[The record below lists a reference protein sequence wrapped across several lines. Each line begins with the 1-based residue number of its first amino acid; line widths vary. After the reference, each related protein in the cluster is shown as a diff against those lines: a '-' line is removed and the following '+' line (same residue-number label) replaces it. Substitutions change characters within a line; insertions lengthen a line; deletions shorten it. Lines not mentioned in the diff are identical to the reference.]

1 MFGIE
6 TKKGITFCFLVFFAV
21 FCNMRVAATDRKPHT
36 NDINTLKH
44 YTIMFP
50 AEYDEIRPYSPEELP
65 QIFEELIAD
74 PEFKAVI
81 AHAFKDVPFEHIA
94 MAMRASKSNLEFQ
107 KALVYPFVKGVIQ
120 KLSSGL
126 TVSYENKEHMAH
138 SLCIS
143 NHRDIIMDSAFLCI
157 VFADTVDNTVEIAIG
172 DNLLIRPWIKKL
184 VRVNRSFIVQR
195 SAGIREMLASSKR
208 LSSYMHYT
216 ITERKQPIWLA
227 QREGRA
233 KDSNDRTQEGLIKM
247 LSMYSREDI
256 IDALKVLNIA
266 PTTISY
272 EYDPCDFL
280 KAKEFQQKR
289 DNPEWKKAPQDDLI
303 NMQTGMFGYKG
314 GIHYHI
320 ADCINDEIDAIDRTL
335 GKNEKT
341 AAVARI
347 IDRHIHKNYKF
358 WPINYYYYELLTGDA
373 RFADKYTAE
382 EKAKL
387 DAYMQGQIEKI
398 DLPNRDDD
406 FCRTKIL
413 EMYANPVINYLKATE
428 E

>member
-1 MFGIE
+1 MI
-6 TKKGITFCFLVFFAV
+6 
-21 FCNMRVAATDRKPHT
+21 
-36 NDINTLKH
+36 
-44 YTIMFP
+44 P
-50 AEYDEIRPYSPEELP
+50 AEYDEIRPYLPEELP
-65 QIFEELIAD
+65 QVFEELIAD
-74 PEFKAVI
+74 PEFQAAI
-81 AHAFKDVPFEHIA
+81 GYAFQGMPFEQIA
-94 MAMRASKSNLEFQ
+94 AAMRASKDNLEFQ
-107 KALVYPFVKGVIQ
+107 KNIVYPFVKGVVQ

-126 TVSYENKEHMAH
+126 TVSYDNKESMAA
-138 SLCIS
+138 SLCMS

-157 VFADTVDNTVEIAIG
+157 LFVETVGNTVEIAIG

-195 SAGIREMLASSKR
+195 SASIREMLASSKR
-208 LSSYMHYT
+208 LSSYIHHT
-216 ITERKQPIWLA
+216 ITERKQPIWIA

-247 LSMYSREDI
+247 LSMYSGGDI

-272 EYDPCDFL
+272 EYDPCDYL

-289 DNPEWKKAPQDDLI
+289 DNPEHKKSPMDDLI
-303 NMQTGMFGYKG
+303 NMKAGLFGYKG
-314 GIHYHI
+314 GIHYHV
-320 ADCINDEIDAIDRTL
+320 AACINDEIDAIDRSL

-347 IDRHIHKNYKF
+347 IDKHIHKNYKF
-358 WPINYYYYELLTGDA
+358 WAINYYFYELLTGDA

-387 DAYMQGQIEKI
+387 DAYLQGQIEKV

-413 EMYANPVINYLKATE
+413 EMYANPVINYLKAAE

>member
-1 MFGIE
+1 
-6 TKKGITFCFLVFFAV
+6 
-21 FCNMRVAATDRKPHT
+21 
-36 NDINTLKH
+36 
-44 YTIMFP
+44 MFP

-74 PEFKAVI
+74 PEFKAVMEQ
-81 AHAFKDVPFEHIA
+81 AFKDIPFEYIA
-94 MAMRASKSNLEFQ
+94 GQMRASKDNVEFQ
-107 KALVYPFVKGVIQ
+107 KALVYPFLQGVIK

-126 TVSYENKEHMAH
+126 TVSVENKENMVK

-157 VFADTVDNTVEIAIG
+157 VFIETVGNTVEIAIG

-184 VRVNRSFIVQR
+184 VRVNRSFIVKR
-195 SAGIREMLASSKR
+195 APGIREMLAASKT

-216 ITERKQPIWLA
+216 ITERQQPIWLA

-247 LSMYSREDI
+247 LSMYSKEDI
-256 IDALKVLNIA
+256 VDALKVLNIA

-272 EYDPCDFL
+272 EFDPCDYL

-289 DNPEWKKAPQDDLI
+289 DNPEHKKSPADDLE
-303 NMQTGMFGYKG
+303 NMKVGMFGYKG

-320 ADCINDEIDAIDRTL
+320 ADCINDEIDAIDRSL

-347 IDRHIHKNYKF
+347 IDKHIHSNYKF
-358 WPINYYYYELLTGDA
+358 WPVNYYYYELLTGDT

-382 EKAKL
+382 DKAKL
-387 DAYMQGQIEKI
+387 DGYLQQRISMVE
-398 DLPNRDDD
+398 LPNRDDD

-413 EMYANPVINYLKATE
+413 EMYANPVINYLKATK
-428 E
+428 

>member
-1 MFGIE
+1 MI
-6 TKKGITFCFLVFFAV
+6 
-21 FCNMRVAATDRKPHT
+21 
-36 NDINTLKH
+36 
-44 YTIMFP
+44 P
-50 AEYDEIRPYSPEELP
+50 AEYDEIRPYLPEELP
-65 QIFEELIAD
+65 QVFEELIAD
-74 PEFKAVI
+74 PEFQA
-81 AHAFKDVPFEHIA
+81 AMGYAFQGMPFEQIA
-94 MAMRASKSNLEFQ
+94 AAMRASKTNLEFQ
-107 KALVYPFVKGVIQ
+107 KALVYPFIKGVIQ
-120 KLSSGL
+120 KLSSGI
-126 TVSYENKEHMAH
+126 TMSYDNKEHMAK

-157 VFADTVDNTVEIAIG
+157 VFVETVGNTVEIAIG

-195 SAGIREMLASSKR
+195 SASIREMLASSKR
-208 LSSYMHYT
+208 LSSYIHHT
-216 ITERKQPIWLA
+216 ITERNQPIWIA

-247 LSMYSREDI
+247 FSMYSGGDI

-272 EYDPCDFL
+272 EYDPCDYL

-289 DNPEWKKAPQDDLI
+289 DNPEWKKSPMDDLI
-303 NMQTGMFGYKG
+303 NMKAGMFGYKG

-320 ADCINDEIDAIDRTL
+320 ADCINEEIDAIDRSL

-347 IDRHIHKNYKF
+347 IDKHIHSNYKF
-358 WPINYYYYELLTGDA
+358 WAINYYFYELLTGDT
-373 RFADKYTAE
+373 RFADKYTAD

-387 DAYMQGQIEKI
+387 DAYLQGQIAKV
-398 DLPNRDDD
+398 DLPNRDDE

-413 EMYANPVINYLKATE
+413 EMYANPVINYLKAE
-428 E
+428 D

>member
-1 MFGIE
+1 MI
-6 TKKGITFCFLVFFAV
+6 
-21 FCNMRVAATDRKPHT
+21 
-36 NDINTLKH
+36 
-44 YTIMFP
+44 P
-50 AEYDEIRPYSPEELP
+50 AEFDEIRPYLPEELP
-65 QIFEELIAD
+65 QVFEELIAD
-74 PEFKAVI
+74 PEFQTAMGY
-81 AHAFKDVPFEHIA
+81 AFKGMPFENIA
-94 MAMRASKSNLEFQ
+94 AAMRASKSNLEFQ
-107 KALVYPFVKGVIQ
+107 KALVYPFLQGVLG

-126 TVSYENKEHMAH
+126 TVSYDNKENMAK

-157 VFADTVDNTVEIAIG
+157 LYVDTIGNTVEIAIG

-195 SAGIREMLASSKR
+195 SASIREMLASSKR
-208 LSSYMHYT
+208 LSSYIHHT

-247 LSMYSREDI
+247 LSMYNGGDI
-256 IDALKVLNIA
+256 IDALKVLNLA

-272 EYDPCDFL
+272 EYDPCDYL

-303 NMQTGMFGYKG
+303 NMKAGMFGYKG

-320 ADCINDEIDAIDRTL
+320 SACINDEIDRIDRSL

-347 IDRHIHKNYKF
+347 IDRHIHSNYKF
-358 WPINYYYYELLTGDA
+358 WAINYYFYELLTGDT
-373 RFADKYTAE
+373 RFAGKYTAE
-382 EKAKL
+382 DKARL
-387 DAYMQGQIEKI
+387 DAYLQGQIEKI
-398 DLPNRDDD
+398 DLPERDDE

-413 EMYANPVINYLKATE
+413 EMYANPLKNYLVATGE
-428 E
+428 

>member
-1 MFGIE
+1 MI
-6 TKKGITFCFLVFFAV
+6 
-21 FCNMRVAATDRKPHT
+21 
-36 NDINTLKH
+36 
-44 YTIMFP
+44 P
-50 AEYDEIRPYSPEELP
+50 AEYDEIRPYLPEELP
-65 QIFEELIAD
+65 QVFEELIAD
-74 PEFKAVI
+74 PEFQAAI
-81 AHAFKDVPFEHIA
+81 GYAFQGMPFEQIA
-94 MAMRASKSNLEFQ
+94 VAMRASKDNLEFQ
-107 KALVYPFVKGVIQ
+107 KNIVYPFVKGVVQ

-126 TVSYENKEHMAH
+126 TVSYDNKENMAA
-138 SLCIS
+138 SLCMS

-157 VFADTVDNTVEIAIG
+157 LFVETVGNTVEIAIG

-195 SAGIREMLASSKR
+195 SASIREMLASSKR
-208 LSSYMHYT
+208 LSSYIHHT
-216 ITERKQPIWLA
+216 ITERKQPIWIA

-247 LSMYSREDI
+247 LSMYSGGDI

-272 EYDPCDFL
+272 EYDPCDYL

-289 DNPEWKKAPQDDLI
+289 DNPEHKKSPMDDLI
-303 NMQTGMFGYKG
+303 NMKAGMFGYKG
-314 GIHYHI
+314 GIHYHV
-320 ADCINDEIDAIDRTL
+320 AACINDEIDAIDRSL

-347 IDRHIHKNYKF
+347 IDKYIHKNYKF
-358 WPINYYYYELLTGDA
+358 WAINYYFYELLTGDA

-382 EKAKL
+382 EKTRL
-387 DAYMQGQIEKI
+387 DAYLQGQIEKV

-413 EMYANPVINYLKATE
+413 EMYANPVINYLKAAE

>member
-6 TKKGITFCFLVFFAV
+6 TKKGITFCFLIFFAV
-21 FCNMRVAATDRKPHT
+21 FCNMRVAATDREPNT

-358 WPINYYYYELLTGDA
+358 WPINYYFYELLTGDA

-413 EMYANPVINYLKATE
+413 EMYANPEINYLKAIE

>member
-1 MFGIE
+1 MQ
-6 TKKGITFCFLVFFAV
+6 
-21 FCNMRVAATDRKPHT
+21 
-36 NDINTLKH
+36 
-44 YTIMFP
+44 TIP
-50 AEYDEIRPYSPEELP
+50 AEFNDIRPYLPEELP
-65 QIFEELIAD
+65 QVFEELIAD
-74 PEFKAVI
+74 PEFQA
-81 AHAFKDVPFEHIA
+81 AMSYAFQGMPFEQIA
-94 MAMRASKSNLEFQ
+94 GAMRASKTNLDFQ
-107 KALVYPFVKGVIQ
+107 KALVYPFLKGVIK
-120 KLSSGL
+120 KLASEFEL
-126 TVSYENKEHMAH
+126 TYEKKEELGNA
-138 SLCIS
+138 LCIS

-157 VFADTVDNTVEIAIG
+157 LYVEAIGNTVEIAIG

-195 SAGIREMLASSKR
+195 SASIREMLASSKR
-208 LSSYMHYT
+208 LSQYMHHT
-216 ITERKQPIWLA
+216 IAERKQPIWLA

-247 LSMYSREDI
+247 LSMYSSGDI
-256 IDALKVLNIA
+256 IDALKELNLA

-272 EYDPCDFL
+272 EYDPCDYL

-303 NMQTGMFGYKG
+303 NMKAGMFGYKG

-320 ADCINDEIDAIDRTL
+320 SACINDEIDRIDRSL

-347 IDRHIHKNYKF
+347 IDRHIHCNYKF
-358 WPINYYYYELLTGDA
+358 WAINYYFYELLTGDT

-382 EKAKL
+382 EKARL
-387 DAYMQGQIEKI
+387 DAYLQGQIEKI
-398 DLPNRDDD
+398 DLPDRDNE

-413 EMYANPVINYLKATE
+413 EMYANPVKNYLIATE
-428 E
+428 G

>member
-1 MFGIE
+1 MIPSEF
-6 TKKGITFCFLVFFAV
+6 
-21 FCNMRVAATDRKPHT
+21 
-36 NDINTLKH
+36 
-44 YTIMFP
+44 
-50 AEYDEIRPYSPEELP
+50 DEIRPYLPEELP
-65 QIFEELIAD
+65 QIYEELIAD
-74 PEFKAVI
+74 PEFQAVMGYV
-81 AHAFKDVPFEHIA
+81 FKDIPFEHVAAKI
-94 MAMRASKSNLEFQ
+94 RGCKTNLDFQ
-107 KALVYPFVKGVIQ
+107 VNMVLPFLQQVLA
-120 KLSSGL
+120 KLSTGL
-126 TVSYENKEHMAH
+126 TMNIENKENLAK

-143 NHRDIIMDSAFLCI
+143 NHRDIIMDSAFLCM
-157 VFADTVDNTVEIAIG
+157 VLVQNTGNTVEIAIG

-195 SAGIREMLASSKR
+195 SASIREMLASSKR
-208 LSSYMHYT
+208 LSSYMHHA
-216 ITERKQPIWLA
+216 ITERQQPIWIA

-247 LSMYSREDI
+247 MSMYSSDDI

-272 EYDPCDFL
+272 EFDPCDYL

-303 NMQTGMFGYKG
+303 NMKAGMFGYKG
-314 GIHYHI
+314 GIHYHV
-320 ADCINDEIDAIDRTL
+320 ADCINDEIDAIDRSL

-347 IDRHIHKNYKF
+347 IDKHIHKNYKF
-358 WPINYYYYELLTGDA
+358 WPINYYFYELLTGDA

-382 EKAKL
+382 DKAKL
-387 DAYMQGQIEKI
+387 NMYLQGQIEKI
-398 DLPNRDDD
+398 DLPNRDNE

-413 EMYANPVINYLKATE
+413 EMYANPVINYLKACE
-428 E
+428 NE

>member
-1 MFGIE
+1 MI
-6 TKKGITFCFLVFFAV
+6 
-21 FCNMRVAATDRKPHT
+21 
-36 NDINTLKH
+36 
-44 YTIMFP
+44 P
-50 AEYDEIRPYSPEELP
+50 AEYDEIRPYLPEELP
-65 QIFEELIAD
+65 QVFEELIAD
-74 PEFKAVI
+74 PEFQA
-81 AHAFKDVPFEHIA
+81 AMGYAFQGMPFEQIA
-94 MAMRASKSNLEFQ
+94 AAMRASKTNLEFQ
-107 KALVYPFVKGVIQ
+107 KALVYPFIKGVIQ
-120 KLSSGL
+120 KLSSGI
-126 TVSYENKEHMAH
+126 TMSYDNKEHMAK

-157 VFADTVDNTVEIAIG
+157 VFVETVGNTVEIAIG

-195 SAGIREMLASSKR
+195 SASIREMLASSKR
-208 LSSYMHYT
+208 LSSYIHHT
-216 ITERKQPIWLA
+216 ITERNQPIWIA

-247 LSMYSREDI
+247 FSMYSSGDI

-272 EYDPCDFL
+272 EYDPCDYL

-289 DNPEWKKAPQDDLI
+289 DNPEWKKSPMDDLI
-303 NMQTGMFGYKG
+303 NMKAGMFGYKG

-320 ADCINDEIDAIDRTL
+320 ADCINDEIDAIDRSL

-347 IDRHIHKNYKF
+347 IDRHIHSNYKF
-358 WPINYYYYELLTGDA
+358 WAINYYFYELMTGDT

-387 DAYMQGQIEKI
+387 DAYLQGQVAKV
-398 DLPNRDDD
+398 DLPNRDDE

>member
-1 MFGIE
+1 MMI
-6 TKKGITFCFLVFFAV
+6 
-21 FCNMRVAATDRKPHT
+21 
-36 NDINTLKH
+36 
-44 YTIMFP
+44 P
-50 AEYDEIRPYSPEELP
+50 AEYDEIRPYLPEELP
-65 QIFEELIAD
+65 AIYEELIAD
-74 PEFKAVI
+74 PEFQAVMGY
-81 AHAFKDVPFEHIA
+81 AFKGMPFEHIA
-94 MAMRASKSNLEFQ
+94 MAMRASKDNIAFQ
-107 KALVYPFVKGVIQ
+107 KALVYPFMKGVIQ

-126 TVSYENKEHMAH
+126 TSSIENKENMAK

-143 NHRDIIMDSAFLCI
+143 NHRDIIMDSALLDM
-157 VFADTVDNTVEIAIG
+157 VFVDAIDNTVEIAIG

-195 SAGIREMLASSKR
+195 SASIREMLASSKR

-247 LSMYSREDI
+247 LSMYSNGDI
-256 IDALKVLNIA
+256 IDALMELNIA

-272 EYDPCDFL
+272 EYDPCDYL

-289 DNPEWKKAPQDDLI
+289 DNPEHKKSPADDLE
-303 NMQTGMFGYKG
+303 NMKAGMMGYKG

-320 ADCINDEIDAIDRTL
+320 ADCINAEIGNIDRAL

-347 IDRHIHKNYKF
+347 IDRHIHLNYKF
-358 WPINYYYYELLTGDA
+358 WPINYYFYELLTGDT
-373 RFADKYTAE
+373 RFADRYTAE
-382 EKAKL
+382 DKAKL
-387 DAYMQGQIEKI
+387 EAYLQGQIAKI
-398 DLPNRDDD
+398 DLPNRDDE

-413 EMYANPVINYLKATE
+413 EMYANPVKNYLEAK
-428 E
+428 

>member
-1 MFGIE
+1 MQ
-6 TKKGITFCFLVFFAV
+6 
-21 FCNMRVAATDRKPHT
+21 
-36 NDINTLKH
+36 
-44 YTIMFP
+44 TIP
-50 AEYDEIRPYSPEELP
+50 AEFNEIRPYLPEELP
-65 QIFEELIAD
+65 QVFEELIAD
-74 PEFKAVI
+74 PEFQA
-81 AHAFKDVPFEHIA
+81 AMSYAFQGMPFEQIA
-94 MAMRASKSNLEFQ
+94 GAMRASKTNLDFQ
-107 KALVYPFVKGVIQ
+107 KALVYPFLKGVIK
-120 KLSSGL
+120 KLASEFEL
-126 TVSYENKEHMAH
+126 TYEKKEELGNA
-138 SLCIS
+138 LCIS

-157 VFADTVDNTVEIAIG
+157 LYVEAIGNTVEIAIG

-195 SAGIREMLASSKR
+195 SASIREMLASSKR
-208 LSSYMHYT
+208 LSQYMHHT
-216 ITERKQPIWLA
+216 IAERKQPIWLA

-247 LSMYSREDI
+247 LSMYSSGDI
-256 IDALKVLNIA
+256 IDALKELNLA

-272 EYDPCDFL
+272 EYDPCDYL

-303 NMQTGMFGYKG
+303 NMKAGMFGYKG

-320 ADCINDEIDAIDRTL
+320 SACINDEIDRIDRSL

-347 IDRHIHKNYKF
+347 IDRHIHSNYKF
-358 WPINYYYYELLTGDA
+358 WAINYYFYELLTGDT

-382 EKAKL
+382 EKARL
-387 DAYMQGQIEKI
+387 DAYLQGQIEKI
-398 DLPNRDDD
+398 DLPDRDNE

-413 EMYANPVINYLKATE
+413 EMYANPVKNYLIATE
-428 E
+428 G

>member
-1 MFGIE
+1 MI
-6 TKKGITFCFLVFFAV
+6 
-21 FCNMRVAATDRKPHT
+21 
-36 NDINTLKH
+36 
-44 YTIMFP
+44 P
-50 AEYDEIRPYSPEELP
+50 AEYDEIRPYLPEELP
-65 QIFEELIAD
+65 QVFEELIAD
-74 PEFKAVI
+74 PEFQA
-81 AHAFKDVPFEHIA
+81 AMGYAFQGMPFENIA
-94 MAMRASKSNLEFQ
+94 AAMRASKSNLEFQ
-107 KALVYPFVKGVIQ
+107 KALVYPFMKGVIA

-126 TVSYENKEHMAH
+126 TISYENKENMAK

-157 VFADTVDNTVEIAIG
+157 AFVDTVGNTVEIAIG

-195 SAGIREMLASSKR
+195 SASIREMLASSKR

-216 ITERKQPIWLA
+216 IAERNQPIWLA

-247 LSMYSREDI
+247 LSMYSSGDI
-256 IDALKVLNIA
+256 VDALKELNIA

-272 EYDPCDFL
+272 EYDPCDYL

-289 DNPEWKKAPQDDLI
+289 DNPQWKKAPQDDLI
-303 NMQTGMFGYKG
+303 NMKAGMFGYKG

-320 ADCINDEIDAIDRTL
+320 ADCINDEIDAIDRSL

-347 IDRHIHKNYKF
+347 IDKHIHRNYKF
-358 WPINYYYYELLTGDA
+358 WAINYYFYELLTGDT
-373 RFADKYTAE
+373 RFDGKYTAE

-387 DAYMQGQIEKI
+387 DAYLQGQIEKI
-398 DLPNRDDD
+398 DLPNRDDE

-413 EMYANPVINYLKATE
+413 EMYANPVINYLKACANESNPRVRQHRQQKVTRSTGE
-428 E
+428 VGAAWVAVS

>member
-1 MFGIE
+1 MI
-6 TKKGITFCFLVFFAV
+6 
-21 FCNMRVAATDRKPHT
+21 
-36 NDINTLKH
+36 
-44 YTIMFP
+44 P
-50 AEYDEIRPYSPEELP
+50 AEYDEIRPYLPEELP
-65 QIFEELIAD
+65 QVFEELIAD
-74 PEFKAVI
+74 PEFQA
-81 AHAFKDVPFEHIA
+81 AMGYAFQGMPFEQIA
-94 MAMRASKSNLEFQ
+94 AAMRASKTNLEFQ
-107 KALVYPFVKGVIQ
+107 KALVYPFIKGVIQ
-120 KLSSGL
+120 KLSSGI
-126 TVSYENKEHMAH
+126 TMSYDNKEHMAK

-157 VFADTVDNTVEIAIG
+157 VFVETVGNTVEIAIG

-195 SAGIREMLASSKR
+195 SASIREMLASSKR
-208 LSSYMHYT
+208 LSSYIHYT
-216 ITERKQPIWLA
+216 ITERNQPIWIA

-247 LSMYSREDI
+247 FSMYSSGDI

-272 EYDPCDFL
+272 EYDPCDYL

-289 DNPEWKKAPQDDLI
+289 DNPEWKKSPMDDLI
-303 NMQTGMFGYKG
+303 NMKAGMFGYKG

-320 ADCINDEIDAIDRTL
+320 ADCINEEIDAIDRSL

-347 IDRHIHKNYKF
+347 IDRHIHRNYKF
-358 WPINYYYYELLTGDA
+358 WAINYYFYELLTGDT

-382 EKAKL
+382 EKARL
-387 DAYMQGQIEKI
+387 DAYLQGQIEKI
-398 DLPNRDDD
+398 DLPNRDDS

-413 EMYANPVINYLKATE
+413 EMYANPVINYLKAE
-428 E
+428 A

>member
-1 MFGIE
+1 MI
-6 TKKGITFCFLVFFAV
+6 
-21 FCNMRVAATDRKPHT
+21 
-36 NDINTLKH
+36 
-44 YTIMFP
+44 P
-50 AEYDEIRPYSPEELP
+50 AEYDEIRPYLPEELP
-65 QIFEELIAD
+65 QVFEELIAD
-74 PEFKAVI
+74 PEFQAAI
-81 AHAFKDVPFEHIA
+81 GYAFQGMPFEQIA
-94 MAMRASKSNLEFQ
+94 VAMRASKDNLEFQ
-107 KALVYPFVKGVIQ
+107 KNIVYPFVKGVVQ

-126 TVSYENKEHMAH
+126 TVSYDNKESMAA
-138 SLCIS
+138 SLCMS

-157 VFADTVDNTVEIAIG
+157 LFVETVGNTVEIAIG

-195 SAGIREMLASSKR
+195 SASIREMLASSKR
-208 LSSYMHYT
+208 LSSYIHHT
-216 ITERKQPIWLA
+216 ITERKQPIWIA

-247 LSMYSREDI
+247 LSMYSGGDI

-272 EYDPCDFL
+272 EYDPCDYL

-289 DNPEWKKAPQDDLI
+289 DNPEHKKSPMDDLI
-303 NMQTGMFGYKG
+303 NMKAGMFGYKG
-314 GIHYHI
+314 GIHYHV
-320 ADCINDEIDAIDRTL
+320 AACINDEIDAIDRSL

-347 IDRHIHKNYKF
+347 IDKHIHKNYKF
-358 WPINYYYYELLTGDA
+358 WAINYYFYELQTGDA

-382 EKAKL
+382 EKARL
-387 DAYMQGQIEKI
+387 DAYLQGQIEKV

-413 EMYANPVINYLKATE
+413 EMYANPVINYLKAVE